1 MIVHAYSDIFV
12 KYLFGSTGHEDLLL
26 RFINDVLGHSGS
38 MQIASVDILNPFNLQ
53 TFPRDKLTILDV
65 KGKDNH
71 GKIYNIEIQSSG
83 DENYKHRALYYWAK
97 LYSSQI
103 KEGEHYTK
111 LRPVIS
117 MSILHF
123 HLTKD
128 HDDYHSWFSLTKNDD
143 RELVLTNHLA
153 IHFIEL
159 LKFKKKIPKKLN
171 SLEKWLYFFKYEGKE
186 DEFMK
191 VIIKDDE
198 ILEKADRVYK
208 RFTQDE
214 QLKDVYE
221 SVVEGERK
229 YLTDLELAEKKGIEQ
244 GIEQGTEKERYK
256 IAQLMLKQGLEID
269 LISKTTQ
276 LPVDEI
282 KKLK

>member
-12 KYLFGSTGHEDLLL
+12 KYLFGSAGHEDLLL

-38 MQIASVDILNPFNLQ
+38 TRIASVDILNPFNLQ
-53 TFPRDKLTILDV
+53 TFPKDKLTILDV
-65 KGKDNH
+65 KGKDNK

-83 DENYKHRALYYWAK
+83 DETYKHRALYYWAK

-111 LRPVIS
+111 LHPVIS
-117 MSILHF
+117 INLLHF
-123 HLTKD
+123 HLIKE
-128 HDDYHSWFSLTKNDD
+128 HNDYYSCFRLTKNDD
-143 RELVLTNHLA
+143 HDLVLTNHLS
-153 IHFIEL
+153 IYFIEL
-159 LKFKKKIPKKLN
+159 LNFTKKIPKNLN

-198 ILEKADRVYK
+198 ILEKADRLYK

-214 QLKDVYE
+214 QLKDIYE
-221 SVVEGERK
+221 SIVEGERK
-229 YLTDLELAEKKGIEQ
+229 YLTDLELAERKGIEQ
-244 GIEQGTEKERYK
+244 GIEKERHE

-276 LPVDEI
+276 LTVEEI
-282 KKLK
+282 EQLK